1 MRTDVVLNGSSSPAA
16 NYIGWAPRP
25 ATIRLS
31 DATGATGP
39 VAVTLRNQRPTGG
52 QVVFFTD
59 PAQPPADKLALSL
72 PQNGTKVN
80 FFVAGKFKSPST
92 NDKDAAIEVVNNTG
106 GAVLSLTQLMVR
118 VRKDANTLTA
128 GERDRFVAAFAQFN
142 NRGMGRFSE
151 FRDMHRTDAQLRE
164 SHRNHGFLPWHRA
177 YLLDLERELQAI
189 DPSVSLH
196 YWRFDKKAD
205 KLFTQ
210 QFIGQTVQSDS
221 GVNFV
226 KFAPSNPLQFWK
238 TDNGTGIDRG
248 GLFNTLTS
256 SASGGMGDVISESAT
271 INIGAPRSL
280 YESFVS
286 MEGQPHGAAHVSFS
300 GFINNPAT
308 APRDPLF
315 FLLHCNVDRLWAMW
329 QWLKKRF
336 DVSQPATYKFR
347 GKAGD
352 PGSTRV
358 GHNLLDTMWPWN
370 GVTTSPRPNTAPG
383 GDLARSIIAAGPPP
397 KPTVGDMID
406 WQGKIHAATFQGFD
420 YDDVPFEA

>member
-59 PAQPPADKLALSL
+59 PAKPPADTLKLSL

-92 NDKDAAIEVVNNTG
+92 NDKDAAIEVVNDAG

-189 DPSVSLH
+189 DPSVALH

-226 KFAPSNPLQFWK
+226 KFAASNPLQFWK
-238 TDNGTGIDRG
+238 TDNGTGVDRG

-256 SASGGMGDVISESAT
+256 SAVGLMGPVMTEAAT
-271 INIGAPRSL
+271 VQIGAPQSL

-336 DVSQPATYKFR
+336 DASQNATYKFR

-370 GVTTSPRPNTAPG
+370 GVITSPRPNTAPG
-383 GDLARSIIAAGPPP
+383 GDLARSIIAASPPP

-406 WQGKIHAATFQGFD
+406 YQGKINAANFQGFD
-420 YDDVPFEA
+420 YDDIPFEA

>member
-1 MRTDVVLNGSSSPAA
+1 MRTDLVLNGSTSPAA
-16 NYIGWAPRP
+16 NYIAWAPRP
-25 ATIRLS
+25 ATIRLT

-59 PAQPPADKLALSL
+59 PTQPPADKLALRL
-72 PQNGTKVN
+72 PQDGTKVN
-80 FFVAGKFKSPST
+80 FFVAGKFKSPSM
-92 NDKDAAIEVVNNTG
+92 NDKDAAIEVVNNVG

-151 FRDMHRTDAQLRE
+151 FRDMHRTDVQLRE

-189 DPSVSLH
+189 DPSVALH

-210 QFIGQTVQSDS
+210 QFIGETVRSDS

-238 TDNGTGIDRG
+238 TDNGTGVDRG

-256 SASGGMGDVISESAT
+256 SAAGGMGPVLTEAGT
-271 INIGAPRSL
+271 IRIGEPRSL
-280 YESFVS
+280 YETFVD

-329 QWLKKRF
+329 QWLKKRL
-336 DVSQPATYKFR
+336 DASQPATYKFR

-352 PGSTRV
+352 PGATRV

-383 GDLARSIIAAGPPP
+383 GDLARSIIAAAPPP

-406 WQGKIHAATFQGFD
+406 WQGKINTATFQGFD